1 MFSQAFPYRFE
12 EFVADTRQA
21 TSGAELLA
29 LFKRAVARQG
39 YDRISLWVIDDPDL
53 PLSAHGRGQLH
64 NFPEDLR
71 VFYEENNCV
80 RYDPVLMAQK
90 VRPTVVDWEAHEK
103 LASYKPSQ
111 TELYEVARSGGL
123 NNGTSTPLWGPR
135 GLSATLGL
143 ASSERVDAVQR
154 DPDMINAL
162 AVQFYTAF
170 KRLYGHKT
178 EQPDDPIYLT
188 AKETEILSWVAAG
201 KTDEDIAS
209 ILNISR
215 NTVDSH
221 MRHIFQ
227 KLGVHSRVTAVVK
240 GIARG
245 HIGLQ

>member
-1 MFSQAFPYRFE
+1 MLSQAFPYRFE

-21 TSGAELLA
+21 TTGDELLA
-29 LFKRAVARQG
+29 LLKRAVARQG
-39 YDRISLWVIDDPDL
+39 YDRISLWVLDDPDL
-53 PLSAHGRGQLH
+53 PLSAHGRGTLH

-71 VFYEENNCV
+71 VYYQENNCV
-80 RYDPVLMAQK
+80 RYDPVLLAQRA
-90 VRPTVVDWEAHEK
+90 RPAIVDWETHEK
-103 LASYKPSQ
+103 RASYSPAQ
-111 TELYEVARSGGL
+111 IELYEVARGGGL
-123 NNGTSTPLWGPR
+123 NNGISTPLWGPR
-135 GLSATLGL
+135 GLAATLGL
-143 ASSERVDAVQR
+143 ASTERIDAVHS

-162 AVQFYTAF
+162 AAQFYTAF

-178 EQPDDPIYLT
+178 EQPDDPVYLT

-201 KTDEDIAS
+201 KTDDDIAT
-209 ILNISR
+209 ILSISR

-245 HIGLQ
+245 HIGL